1 MSAPRRV
8 LITGG
13 VRSGKS
19 TYAERLLWEAPTT
32 YLATGPTRPD
42 DDEWRARVAAHQ
54 QRRPSHWTSLES
66 VDVPRALTEIHGPC
80 LLDDVGSWLT
90 SALEESGAW
99 VSDTGEGPRRGDDEP
114 STPPPP
120 SMPTWHQRY
129 AARADAFVAAIAAF
143 EHDLVIVTNEVG
155 FGLVSPYQSG
165 RLFTDE
171 LGRLNQR
178 LARAC
183 DDVVLVVAGCSLV
196 IKGEPKNPSGAS

>member
-19 TYAERLLWEAPTT
+19 TYAERLLWEAPAT

-54 QRRPSHWTSLES
+54 QRRPSHWSSLES
-66 VDVPRALTEIHGPC
+66 VDVPRALNEIHGPC

-99 VSDTGEGPRRGDDEP
+99 VSDTGEGPRRGDEEP
-114 STPPPP
+114 STPPPMP
-120 SMPTWHQRY
+120 MPTPTPPATSFTLNSPLPASTCSTTTATSPP
-129 AARADAFVAAIAAF
+129 AA
-143 EHDLVIVTNEVG
+143 N
-155 FGLVSPYQSG
+155 SPPP
-165 RLFTDE
+165 
-171 LGRLNQR
+171 
-178 LARAC
+178 
-183 DDVVLVVAGCSLV
+183 
-196 IKGEPKNPSGAS
+196 I